1 MRAVAALGEALDAS
15 PRATGPILVV
25 EGTKVFEGSDDRLSS
40 LFFTLIVLHSL
51 FFKTMA
57 LADS

>member
-40 LFFTLIVLHSL
+40 LFLMLKVRTGATL
-51 FFKTMA
+51 
-57 LADS
+57 